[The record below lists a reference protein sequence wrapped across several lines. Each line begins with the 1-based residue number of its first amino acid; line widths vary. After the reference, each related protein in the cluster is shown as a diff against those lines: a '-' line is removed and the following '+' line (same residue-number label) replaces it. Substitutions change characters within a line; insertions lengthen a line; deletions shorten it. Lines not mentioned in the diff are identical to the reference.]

1 MTGYLPVAGKRTY
14 AAIFTT
20 PIPDLKNAISMG
32 MWKVD
37 ADYIPTLQMSLKSGR
52 NFFPGSFSDSN
63 SVIIN
68 ETAAKLLGSNDPVN
82 QSIYRVKENTSNTV
96 EAYHI
101 IGVAKN
107 FNFNSLHE
115 EITPLILVPGNENSS
130 IALRINTANVA
141 SLVSNIK
148 SKWSSFATGQPFT
161 YTFMD
166 EEFSNLYKS
175 EQHIGKVAGTFTF
188 LAIFIACL
196 GLFGLTAFMAEQ
208 RKKEISVRKILGS
221 GVGEIVKLLSKD
233 FLKLILISFLIASPA
248 AWYIMYNWLQ
258 DFAYK
263 ISIGWWIF
271 LIAGAIAI
279 LIALLT
285 VSFQAIKAA
294 IANPVKSLRTE

>member
-1 MTGYLPVAGKRTY
+1 
-14 AAIFTT
+14 
-20 PIPDLKNAISMG
+20 
-32 MWKVD
+32 
-37 ADYIPTLQMSLKSGR
+37 
-52 NFFPGSFSDSN
+52 
-63 SVIIN
+63 
-68 ETAAKLLGSNDPVN
+68 
-82 QSIYRVKENTSNTV
+82 
-96 EAYHI
+96 
-101 IGVAKN
+101 
-107 FNFNSLHE
+107 
-115 EITPLILVPGNENSS
+115 
-130 IALRINTANVA
+130 
-141 SLVSNIK
+141 
-148 SKWSSFATGQPFT
+148 
-161 YTFMD
+161 MD

-271 LIAGAIAI
+271 LIAGTIAI

-285 VSFQAIKAA
+285 ISFQAIKAA
-294 IANPVKSLRTE
+294 LANPVKSLRTE